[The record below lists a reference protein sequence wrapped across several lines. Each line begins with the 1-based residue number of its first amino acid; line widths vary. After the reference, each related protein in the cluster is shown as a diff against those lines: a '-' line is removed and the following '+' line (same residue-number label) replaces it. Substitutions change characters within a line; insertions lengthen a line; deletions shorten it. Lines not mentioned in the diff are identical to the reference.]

1 MTLVTVLGIVLA
13 TGGVQPPDAGEL
25 STPRGAARSYL
36 TALLAGDAEGAL
48 AMVAPCSEDAKK
60 AVAGSAAIY
69 GALRRLDR
77 SISVA
82 LDAGR
87 GAESSDR
94 LALQLQRVDTAW
106 LVVAGDRAVLRF
118 AVGDPMVLRRTEA
131 GWRIWPKERAPGEPS
146 GDELFRLGRAFDGAA
161 REVADGLAVGGVARL
176 LEGVKRASASAVDR
190 ELVAL

>member
-1 MTLVTVLGIVLA
+1 MTFVTVLAVVLA

-48 AMVAPCSEDAKK
+48 AMVAPCSEDARK

-77 SISVA
+77 SLSVA
-82 LDAGR
+82 LDAG
-87 GAESSDR
+87 AEPSDR

-118 AVGDPMVLRRTEA
+118 AVGEPMVLRRTEA

-146 GDELFRLGRAFDGAA
+146 GDELFRLGRAFAGAA
-161 REVADGLAVGGVARL
+161 REVADGLAGGGVARL

-190 ELVAL
+190 AIVAL

>member
-1 MTLVTVLGIVLA
+1 MMFATVLGLVLA
-13 TGGVQPPDAGEL
+13 TGSVQPSDDL

-48 AMVAPCSEDAKK
+48 AMVASCSEDARK

-77 SISVA
+77 SIAVA

-87 GAESSDR
+87 AADAGDR

-106 LVVAGDRAVLRF
+106 LVVAEDRAVLRF
-118 AVGDPMVLRRTEA
+118 AVGEPMVLRRTES
-131 GWRIWPKERAPGEPS
+131 GWRVWVKERAPGQPS
-146 GDELFRLGRAFDGAA
+146 GDELFRLGKAFDGAA
-161 REVADGLAVGGVARL
+161 REVSDGLAGGAISKL
-176 LEGVKRASASAVDR
+176 LEGVRRASAVAVDR